1 VAIKNQALTVQYQ
14 AWDTVANAAKT
25 ADVANHAIRG
35 SGDGAIFTPAASPA
49 EVDATNFPGLYK
61 IALTAGEMNYNFLSI
76 GGKSST
82 TGIVIVPVHITT
94 ERAALSG
101 LSTPGASGG
110 LPTSDASNG
119 VKLSVGTGAGQANVS
134 GGKIPAT
141 IAAGDYATNTPQSGD
156 NFPRIGANGSGL
168 TAIPDE
174 AGVTTLLSRLSAA
187 RSGYLD
193 NLNTGGV
200 VATGSQVTNLRFSVR
215 AAVDIPATMERPD
228 SGSITIPFEVDIF
241 NEGGAGLADP
251 DSSAVTPAVVD
262 NAGTDLSANFGGLSG
277 GNLTR
282 AAAGRY
288 TGTYALAS
296 THTLVELRFSFTWL
310 RSTVAERI
318 MVPSWVQDYTASAFT
333 PSDRTNLA
341 AVAADYMR
349 RTDAVTVA
357 SGGIGAAAF
366 AAGAIDASAFSQ
378 AAADKS
384 WSTTART
391 LTAFG
396 FSVAV
401 SDKTGFALTTAEHTA
416 VAADVAAAL
425 NTAIPG
431 SPTANSIF
439 ARVDTSVGSRL
450 ATSGYT
456 APPSASTIAI
466 ATRDVDNSAPA
477 TGSLGDKV
485 NNAASAGDPMATV
498 VPGSYATNTAGYL
511 LGTYL
516 NASIAARATQASVDA
531 VAATQVTI
539 ASYIDTE
546 VAAIKAKTDNLP
558 ADPASNTQ
566 VNTRLQAS
574 SYTAPDNTSI
584 TAIKAKTDNLPADPA
599 SNTQVNTRLQGSA
612 YVAPDNSGIAAIL
625 ALVGAMPG
633 GLAGTVQDTGAT
645 TAVVKTSGLPTS
657 GTYPAAGA
665 SLIIMWTSGPL
676 AGRAEEAT
684 YTPGAAGTQQLAFS
698 PVLPTA
704 PANGNAFVAYEIPPT
719 A

>member
-1 VAIKNQALTVQYQ
+1 MLF
-14 AWDTVANAAKT
+14 
-25 ADVANHAIRG
+25 RL
-35 SGDGAIFTPAASPA
+35 
-49 EVDATNFPGLYK
+49 VD
-61 IALTAGEMNYNFLSI
+61 
-76 GGKSST
+76 ST
-82 TGIVIVPVHITT
+82 TGLAKSGVDVTT
-94 ERAALSG
+94 LKLQYERPGEAVGTATSLTLLAALTTAWTSYGAREVDPTNSKGVYRVDPPDAAFATGADEVTLSVSGTGVETATRLIDLTGADMRNATNLGLANLDATIGSRLAPTAAGRTLDVSVGGEAGIDWANVGGASSTVALSG
-101 LSTPGASGG
+101 T
-110 LPTSDASNG
+110 T
-119 VKLSVGTGAGQANVS
+119 VGTL
-134 GGKIPAT
+134 T
-141 IAAGDYATNTPQSGD
+141 TYTGDTPQTGD
-156 NFPRIGANGSGL
+156 SFGRIGAAGAGL

-193 NLNTGGV
+193 NLNAGGT
-200 VATGSQVTNLRFSVR
+200 VATGAQVTNLRFSVR

-228 SGSITIPFEVDIF
+228 SGSVTIPFEVDIF

-251 DSSAVTPAVVD
+251 DSNTVTPAVVD
-262 NAGTDLSANFGGLSG
+262 NAGTDLSANLGGLSG

-282 AAAGRY
+282 TAAGRY
-288 TGTYALAS
+288 TGTYTLAS
-296 THTLVELRFSFTWL
+296 THALVELRFSFTWL

-333 PSDRTNLA
+333 PSDRTNLS

-357 SGGIGAAAF
+357 AGGIGAAAF

-378 AAADKS
+378 AAADKA

-401 SDKTGFALTTAEHTA
+401 GDKTGFALTTAEHTA
-416 VAADVAAAL
+416 IAADVTAAL
-425 NTAIPG
+425 NTAVPG

-439 ARVDTSVGSRL
+439 ARIDNTIGSRM
-450 ATSGYT
+450 
-456 APPSASTIAI
+456 ASFT
-466 ATRDVDNSAPA
+466 
-477 TGSLGDKV
+477 
-485 NNAASAGDPMATV
+485 
-498 VPGSYATNTAGYL
+498 
-511 LGTYL
+511 
-516 NASIAARATQASVDA
+516 
-531 VAATQVTI
+531 
-539 ASYIDTE
+539 
-546 VAAIKAKTDNLP
+546 
-558 ADPASNTQ
+558 
-566 VNTRLQAS
+566 
-574 SYTAPDNTSI
+574 YTAPDNTSI
-584 TAIKAKTDNLPADPA
+584 AAIKAKTDNLPADPA

-612 YVAPDNSGIAAIL
+612 YTAPDNTSIAAIL
-625 ALVGAMPG
+625 SLVGTMPG

-645 TAVVKTSGLPTS
+645 TSIVKTSGLPTS

-704 PANGNAFVAYEIPPT
+704 PANGNSFVAYEIPPT